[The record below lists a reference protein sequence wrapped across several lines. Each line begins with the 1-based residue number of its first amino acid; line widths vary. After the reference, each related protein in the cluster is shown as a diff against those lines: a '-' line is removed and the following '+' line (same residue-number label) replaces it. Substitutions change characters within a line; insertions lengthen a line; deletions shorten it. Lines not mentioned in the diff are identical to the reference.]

1 MVTRNMYR
9 MFYGIIKNNP
19 LYRGSASILRYWQVM
34 KKIINNAY
42 LLCTLNTIAV
52 HCEKSVY
59 ST

>member
-1 MVTRNMYR
+1 MYR

-19 LYRGSASILRYWQVM
+19 LYRGRASILRYWQVM

-42 LLCTLNTIAV
+42 LLCTLNTITDC
-52 HCEKSVY
+52 CEKTVY

>member
-19 LYRGSASILRYWQVM
+19 HYRGSASILRYWQVM

-42 LLCTLNTIAV
+42 LLCTLNTITV